1 MGAAEDFSLEDLLQS
16 ILPFLNL
23 VSEKIV
29 ILDRDGG
36 IVFGNHAFKDQ
47 LSFDEGSSSKI
58 SIQQWFPEWEEFQKK
73 YLESNGK
80 SKIVHLQD
88 IKTQNKKSLRVSYVE
103 KINNQW
109 LVLFTDPWQ
118 SIKSTKNLSELILNH
133 LKEAYIFVDTDYHI
147 RAFNDEANLLT
158 IKRMHEPLVLGALV
172 MDYFQNHGD
181 WEILESQ
188 LRIAFT
194 GKRSSF
200 YLSDMTAVIT
210 DNRNE
215 YMVVPLRDLQE
226 EILGVLI
233 INRGKNDHLF
243 TQNDQ
248 MQKNLF
254 RQIFSVVKYPSLLWK
269 RNGVGSFIT
278 LTQGNPAA
286 EKFFSPKIIDQYGV
300 TANEFF
306 NNTPEILTKIEKCLD
321 YGNSDSMEIQ
331 FDYWGVDH
339 KKWILIDFL
348 KVSENEILLII
359 INIDEQK
366 KVEAELR
373 ENQRQLTTLFE
384 NLPGMA
390 YRCKN
395 DSDWT
400 MEFVSAGVEDLTGY
414 PNEDL
419 IENRKISYAN
429 LIHPDDRSYVWN
441 SIQEAIRKQ
450 EKFEMRYR
458 ILVADHQEKWVWEKG
473 QGIFE
478 DTGELIAI
486 EGFISDVTVQVESEK
501 EAEKAM
507 LQAQALK
514 QALEEMTSQLDLSQV
529 LRRILVSL
537 ETVLDYDSATLF
549 LKEEGKLKVVAARGF
564 GYTSRLINKTFPA
577 TDQLLIEIQNKK
589 TPIILDDAQNDPRF
603 SHWEGAHHVHGW
615 MGVPLLRHD
624 DFIGLMTLDN
634 NKPGAYSEEDAKLAL
649 SFANS
654 ASIVIENARLF
665 NQTQQM
671 ALTDTLTGIYNR
683 RYFYELGQKEFAR
696 SKRYQDPLSIIMIDI
711 DHFKNVNDK
720 FGHLAGDQ
728 VLVQF
733 VARIQSELRE
743 SDIFGRFGGE
753 EFIILLP
760 ETNLGDATQVAERLR
775 EVTEEYPFLLVTAQ
789 TFITISLGVT
799 CYKFTSV
806 SLDQLIDESDKAL
819 YEAKQLGRNRVRI
832 WQHDS

>member
-1 MGAAEDFSLEDLLQS
+1 MGAAEDFSLEDLLHS

-23 VSEKIV
+23 ISEKIV

-47 LSFDEGSSSKI
+47 LSFDEGALSKI
-58 SIQQWFPEWEEFQKK
+58 SILQWFPEWEEFQQKL
-73 YLESNGK
+73 LESDGK
-80 SKIVHLQD
+80 SKIVHLQNV
-88 IKTQNKKSLRVSYVE
+88 KTQNKKSLRVSYVE
-103 KINNQW
+103 KIYNQW
-109 LVLFTDPWQ
+109 LFLFTDPWQ
-118 SIKSTKNLSELILNH
+118 PIKSTKNLSELILNH
-133 LKEAYIFVDTDYHI
+133 LNEAYIFVDTDYHI
-147 RAFNDEANLLT
+147 RAFNDAANLLT
-158 IKRMHEPLVLGALV
+158 IKRMQEPLVLGAMV
-172 MDYFQNHGD
+172 MDYFLQHGD

-200 YLSDMTAVIT
+200 YLSDDTT
-210 DNRNE
+210 SGRDNRNE
-215 YMVVPLRDLQE
+215 YMIVPLRDVQD

-233 INRGKNDHLF
+233 IIRGKIEHEFNRDDKF
-243 TQNDQ
+243 
-248 MQKNLF
+248 QKNLF
-254 RQIFSVVKYPSLLWK
+254 GQIFSEGKYPSLLWK
-269 RNGVGSFIT
+269 RNGEGSNIT
-278 LTQGNPAA
+278 LAQRNPAA
-286 EKFFSPKIIDQYGV
+286 EKFFSPKIIDQFGV

-306 NNTPEILTKIEKCLD
+306 KNTPEVLTRIEKCFD
-321 YGNSDSMEIQ
+321 DGNMESLEIQ
-331 FDYWGVDH
+331 FDYWGDDH

-348 KVSENEILLII
+348 KVSENEIQLII
-359 INIDEQK
+359 IDIDEQK
-366 KVEAELR
+366 KVEVELR

-400 MEFVSAGVEDLTGY
+400 MEFVSPGVDELTGL

-419 IENRKISYAN
+419 IDNRKISYAN
-429 LIHPDDRSYVWN
+429 LIHPDDRSFVWN
-441 SIQEAIRKQ
+441 SIQEAIKKQ

-458 ILVADHQEKWVWEKG
+458 ILVGDLQEKWVWEKG
-473 QGIFE
+473 QGIFK

-486 EGFISDVTVQVESEK
+486 EGFISDVTVQVKSEK

-537 ETVLDYDSATLF
+537 KTVLAFDSATLF

-564 GYTSRLINKTFPA
+564 GYTTRLMNKTFPA
-577 TDQLLIEIQNKK
+577 TDQLLIDILNKK
-589 TPIILDDAQNDPRF
+589 APIILDDAQNDPRF
-603 SHWEGAHHVHGW
+603 NHWEGSNHVRGW
-615 MGVPLLRHD
+615 MGVPLYRHEN
-624 DFIGLMTLDN
+624 FIGLMTLDSYE
-634 NKPGAYSEEDAKLAL
+634 PGTYSEEDANLAL

-665 NQTQQM
+665 EQTQQM

-733 VARIQSELRE
+733 VTRIQSELRE

-760 ETNLGDATQVAERLR
+760 ETNLEEATQVAERLR
-775 EVTEEYPFLLVTAQ
+775 DVTEEYPFLLVTAQ

-799 CYKFTSV
+799 CIKFTSISV
-806 SLDQLIDESDKAL
+806 DQLIDESDKAL

-832 WQHDS
+832 WQHD